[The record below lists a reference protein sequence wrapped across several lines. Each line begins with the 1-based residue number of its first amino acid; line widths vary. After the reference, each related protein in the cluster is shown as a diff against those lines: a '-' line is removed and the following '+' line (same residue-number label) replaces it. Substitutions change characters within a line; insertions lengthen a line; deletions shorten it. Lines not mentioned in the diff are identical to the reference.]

1 MSKFMKN
8 KYKNRSERGATLF
21 TVILLGVILAA
32 IGASTFLV
40 SSQLSNRTVQERGV
54 SAAFQIGDSAA
65 EFVRDEYIK
74 DRRDSG
80 LSTTAWLTQI
90 TDGTR
95 KVASLKNSSSAGA
108 GLTAATADFKT
119 NTANLIQLDSRF
131 ANTYQSRGS
140 GAVVVRARVFAS
152 DPIGTFTIK
161 ATAVLPDGSEQTIVK
176 GFAAT
181 EVNPRVPLFA
191 VLTRNINCAFCH
203 VKINGDTGAL
213 SHVRPGWDAKNS
225 CTDVG
230 YNEKTGLSS
239 QSGCTGDGKI
249 NGTNAARGDT
259 RIKGS
264 LLGLQKFTDDTSSNN
279 SKTSATLTNLDGV
292 AIENP
297 YGGSPDVTE
306 KYDGDKFNGVKT
318 AGDLDGDGINNDIP
332 PVDLT
337 KAKTD
342 SANQSITV
350 ASGGLATP
358 DLYRDIDLSTTTEKG
373 GMYRIPPGGTYGS
386 DLQKKT
392 SLADSDK
399 TGTLI
404 LIGTKNDPIKLPDN
418 FYFDGD
424 IIFKGYV
431 SGNGNVTASRNVYVA
446 GELIYKNPPGNNG
459 SGNYNDLSPS
469 AADAKAYQEK
479 LSKDSLRLFA
489 GGNAIVGDYTNQTD
503 NASYTDALASTNT
516 LDNSFRQPETFIR
529 QQFGLDSGTN
539 FGIAS
544 TSRFFNKSNGEEL
557 SSVKDTNGNII
568 KYLSI
573 TGKEIASTNVVTA
586 SAQSAYD
593 YIVKPGNIRSDGSFK
608 KSLTDKEFRDIL
620 GVQDQ
625 KDKVTVRGGSSFL
638 GGANNNVVD
647 VQPGDDASTT
657 TTKTTSAPT
666 VTTSSSGSNSGSS
679 ALKKDIKI
687 TTTTTTTK
695 TTTTSGLTT
704 NVSESK
710 VTNTTT
716 ATTTYTAKSSCTGS
730 GSNKVCTYTYT
741 PSTVTPAATASAPV
755 VTTFVTQNQ
764 HVPGVLYNYGDPQS
778 AASITAVG
786 TQIANQ
792 VERVDAYVYANRR
805 IAGVVRGTS
814 MQANGGFV
822 TKEFGILATAV
833 ESSKNGLTAPANCT
847 NLYSTTSGKPNNYCN
862 GLDYG
867 KDKASND
874 ANTDGTG
881 LQINYDNRLAYYNAP
896 LGNIP
901 VGTVT
906 FFRLGTL
913 ADRTF

>member
-1 MSKFMKN
+1 
-8 KYKNRSERGATLF
+8 
-21 TVILLGVILAA
+21 LLLQKSI
-32 IGASTFLV
+32 
-40 SSQLSNRTVQERGV
+40 QE
-54 SAAFQIGDSAA
+54 
-65 EFVRDEYIK
+65 YP
-74 DRRDSG
+74 
-80 LSTTAWLTQI
+80 
-90 TDGTR
+90 
-95 KVASLKNSSSAGA
+95 
-108 GLTAATADFKT
+108 
-119 NTANLIQLDSRF
+119 
-131 ANTYQSRGS
+131 Y
-140 GAVVVRARVFAS
+140 
-152 DPIGTFTIK
+152 
-161 ATAVLPDGSEQTIVK
+161 
-176 GFAAT
+176 
-181 EVNPRVPLFA
+181 FA

-225 CTDVG
+225 CADVG
-230 YNEKTGLSS
+230 YNEQTGLSN
-239 QSGCTGDGKI
+239 QSGCTGDGVKT
-249 NGTNAARGDT
+249 GKNAARGDT

-264 LLGLQKFTDDTSSNN
+264 LLGLQRFTDDKSSNN
-279 SKTSATLTNLDGV
+279 SQTSATLQNLNGV

-306 KYDGDKFNGVKT
+306 KYDGDKFNAVKT

-332 PVDLT
+332 PVDLI

-342 SANQSITV
+342 SASQSITI
-350 ASGGLATP
+350 ASGGYSSP
-358 DLYRDIDLSTTTEKG
+358 DKYRNEDLSKSGVVG

-386 DLQKKT
+386 DLQQKT
-392 SLADSDK
+392 SLADSEK
-399 TGTLI
+399 SGTLI
-404 LIGTKNDPIKLPDN
+404 LVGTKDNPITLPDN

-446 GELIYKNPPGNNG
+446 GELLYKNPPGTNG
-459 SGNYNDLSPS
+459 SGNYSDLSPS
-469 AADAKAYQEK
+469 AADTQAYQEK

-503 NASYTDALASTNT
+503 SASYTDALASTNT

-529 QQFGLDSGTN
+529 QQFGLDSGSN

-544 TSRFFNKSNGEEL
+544 LSRFFNKSNGEE
-557 SSVKDTNGNII
+557 VTCI
-568 KYLSI
+568 KNSDGTACQNYRSI
-573 TGKEIASTNVVTA
+573 TGKDIASTDVVSA

-593 YIVKPGNIRSDGSFK
+593 YIVKPGNIQSDGSFK

-647 VQPGDDASTT
+647 VQTGDDSSTSTT
-657 TTKTTSAPT
+657 TTTSSPVLGPSGTTGTVGTTSQVDT
-666 VTTSSSGSNSGSS
+666 KVTY
-679 ALKKDIKI
+679 
-687 TTTTTTTK
+687 TTTTTK
-695 TTTTSGLTT
+695 TTATSGLAT
-704 NVSESK
+704 NVTESK
-710 VTNTTT
+710 VTNTITS
-716 ATTTYTAKSSCTGS
+716 TTTYSKKNGKIVAKTTT
-730 GSNKVCTYTYT
+730 N
-741 PSTVTPAATASAPV
+741 TASSTPV
-755 VTTFVTQNQ
+755 ASTFITQNQ
-764 HVPGVLYNYGDPQS
+764 HVPGVLYDYEDPKS
-778 AASITAVG
+778 TTSIDKVNNR
-786 TQIANQ
+786 IANQ

-833 ESSKNGLTAPANCT
+833 ESSKNGLAAPTNCT
-847 NLYSTTSGKPNNYCN
+847 NLNSSTASKPNNYCN
-862 GLDYG
+862 GLNYG
-867 KDKASND
+867 TDKASND

>member
-1 MSKFMKN
+1 MTS
-8 KYKNRSERGATLF
+8 KYKKRSERGATLF

-40 SSQLSNRTVQERGV
+40 SSQLSNRTAQERGV
-54 SAAFQIGDSAA
+54 SAAFQIADSAA
-65 EFVRDEYIK
+65 EYVRDEYIK
-74 DRRDSG
+74 DKKASG
-80 LSTTAWLTQI
+80 LSTTAWLTTI
-90 TDGTR
+90 GDGTR
-95 KVASLKNSSSAGA
+95 TVASLNNSSAADA
-108 GLTAATADFKT
+108 GLTAAAADVKT

-131 ANTYQSRGS
+131 ANTYRSRGS

-152 DPIGTFTIK
+152 NPVGTFTIK

-181 EVNPRVPLFA
+181 EINPRVPLFA

-213 SHVRPGWDAKNS
+213 SLVRPGWDAKNS
-225 CTDVG
+225 CADVG
-230 YNEKTGLSS
+230 YNEQTGLSN
-239 QSGCTGDGKI
+239 QTGCTGDGVKT
-249 NGTNAARGDT
+249 GTNAARGDT

-279 SKTSATLTNLDGV
+279 SPTSGTLKNLNGV

-297 YGGSPDVTE
+297 YGGSPEVTE
-306 KYDGDKFNGVKT
+306 KYDGDKFNAVKT

-332 PVDLT
+332 PVDLL

-342 SANQSITV
+342 SANQSITI
-350 ASGGLATP
+350 ASGGKSSP
-358 DLYRDIDLSTTTEKG
+358 DQYRKEDLSQSGLVG

-386 DLQKKT
+386 DLQQKT
-392 SLADSDK
+392 SLADSEK
-399 TGTLI
+399 SGTLI
-404 LIGTKNDPIKLPDN
+404 LVGTKDNPITLPDN

-446 GELIYKNPPGNNG
+446 GELLYKNPPGNNA
-459 SGNYNDLSPS
+459 SGNYSDLSPS
-469 AADAKAYQEK
+469 AADTKAQQEK

-516 LDNSFRQPETFIR
+516 LDNAFRQPETFIR

-544 TSRFFNKSNGEEL
+544 SSRFFNKSNGEE
-557 SSVKDTNGNII
+557 VTCI
-568 KYLSI
+568 KNSDGTACQNYRSI
-573 TGKEIASTNVVTA
+573 TGKDIASTDVVSA

-593 YIVKPGNIRSDGSFK
+593 YIVKPGNIQSDGSFK

-620 GVQDQ
+620 GVQDP

-638 GGANNNVVD
+638 TGNVVD
-647 VQPGDDASTT
+647 VQAGDDASTF
-657 TTKTTSAPT
+657 TSATDSSPT
-666 VTTSSSGSNSGSS
+666 VTTSSSGSGASRV
-679 ALKKDIKI
+679 D
-687 TTTTTTTK
+687 TTVTYTTTTTK
-695 TTTTSGLTT
+695 TTATSGLAT
-704 NVSESK
+704 NVTESK
-710 VTNTTT
+710 VTNASTV
-716 ATTTYTAKSSCTGS
+716 TTTYKSKNGKIVANPP
-730 GSNKVCTYTYT
+730 SNPVKTSST
-741 PSTVTPAATASAPV
+741 PVTS
-755 VTTFVTQNQ
+755 TFVTENQ
-764 HVPGVLYNYGDPQS
+764 HVPGVLYDYGDPKS
-778 AASITAVG
+778 TASINAVNAR
-786 TQIANQ
+786 IANQ

-805 IAGVVRGTS
+805 IAGVVRGTT
-814 MQANGGFV
+814 MKANGGFV

-833 ESSKNGLTAPANCT
+833 ESSKYNTTNITAASTSCVAN
-847 NLYSTTSGKPNNYCN
+847 TTSTGDPNSYCS
-862 GLDYG
+862 GLLYG
-867 KDKASND
+867 TDKSHGD
-874 ANTDGTG
+874 AATDGTG